1 MLTLMQLVGA
11 KRYAVWT
18 FCLTVIALD
27 LKSVLPQEIGWR
39 LGEERILLT
48 IGGLAL
54 AILFS
59 LRLPRLGWSADFG
72 SSACTPQ
79 YAPADPPGTYRAD
92 DAKRD

>member
-1 MLTLMQLVGA
+1 MQLVGA

-27 LKSVLPQEIGWR
+27 LKSVLPQEIGWL

-59 LRLPRLGWSADFG
+59 LRLPQSGWRGFRFVCVHQLPQAETLEHRLDLVTNRVRLA
-72 SSACTPQ
+72 A
-79 YAPADPPGTYRAD
+79 
-92 DAKRD
+92 